1 VQASKDRVSGRG
13 ACVAALYLIL
23 LICAGRGV
31 HAQSLEPRAFA
42 NTPVGMNFFLAGYAY
57 SQGAIAVDP
66 SIDIED
72 ANITTNTGLV
82 SYVRSLGVLGNSA
95 KFAVLVP
102 YVFLEGSGRVE
113 GELRERKV
121 DGLADPLIRLSYNFI
136 GAPAL
141 TLEEY
146 GSYRQDTIV
155 GANLFVTL
163 PVGQYDPD
171 RLVNIGSNRWSF
183 RPQVGVSKALG
194 PWTLEGSLE
203 ATFYTDNTNF
213 FSGNTRTQDPV
224 YGGQAHVIR
233 QFKRGFWGS
242 VDAAYYT
249 GGRSSLNGV
258 ENDDFQ
264 ENWRFGATLALPVS
278 LRNSIKLFGSTGL
291 FARTG
296 TDFDTVGVVWQHRWG
311 GGI

>member
-1 VQASKDRVSGRG
+1 MSGRG
-13 ACVAALYLIL
+13 AWAVTLCLIFL
-23 LICAGRGV
+23 TCIGHGV
-31 HAQSLEPRAFA
+31 QAQSLEPRAFA

-57 SQGAIAVDP
+57 SKGGITVDP
-66 SIDIED
+66 SIEIED
-72 ANITTNTGLV
+72 ANITTHTGLV

-141 TLEEY
+141 TMAEY
-146 GSYRQDTIV
+146 GGYRQDTIV
-155 GANLFVTL
+155 GANLFVTAPL
-163 PVGQYDPD
+163 GQYDPD
-171 RLVNIGSNRWSF
+171 RLVNIGTNRWSF
-183 RPQVGVSKALG
+183 RPQVGISKALG
-194 PWTLEGSLE
+194 PWTLEGSME
-203 ATFYTDNTNF
+203 GTFYTDNTNF
-213 FSGNTRTQDPV
+213 FGGNTRSQDPV
-224 YGGQAHVIR
+224 YGGQVHVIR
-233 QFKRGFWGS
+233 QLKRGFWGS
-242 VDAAYYT
+242 LDATYYT

-258 ENDDFQ
+258 EKQDFQ

-278 LRNSIKLFGSTGL
+278 PRNSIKLFGSTGM

-296 TDFDTVGVVWQHRWG
+296 TDFDTLGIVWQHRWG